1 MIKIFLIAFFSCM
14 IQIKIFAI
22 TKREGQSG
30 ELKNIF

>member
-1 MIKIFLIAFFSCM
+1 MIKIFLIAFLSRT
-14 IQIKIFAI
+14 IQIKIFVI